1 MCYLYNLHPNHTVLH
16 MLSGSVTYTN
26 WLLSANAVI
35 SMSLKKRHLNDH
47 TSPCPPP
54 PLKWREGWEKEL
66 AWKETFSISLSPFP
80 LTNFLKPSFDN
91 STFLKPF
98 SINFYLS
105 QSTAWESIFYLCWLP
120 WIQKLMRKWFPLYSF
135 VPDPAAAP
143 NNLDLVFLHCGCY
156 HLKCM
161 ASNHI

>member
-26 WLLSANAVI
+26 WLQYAIAVI

-47 TSPCPPP
+47 TSPCHPPP
-54 PLKWREGWEKEL
+54 QMERGLGKRVGMEGNFL
-66 AWKETFSISLSPFP
+66 HLSLSPFP

-105 QSTAWESIFYLCWLP
+105 QSTAWESIFYVGFHESKNSWENDSRY
-120 WIQKLMRKWFPLYSF
+120 IPLYRTPLMPPIILTWFFST
-135 VPDPAAAP
+135 VAAT
-143 NNLDLVFLHCGCY
+143 
-156 HLKCM
+156 
-161 ASNHI
+161 I